1 MTEHTDLLP
10 TSTDDEQ
17 SAGNRYLY
25 YTEGDLARILDNLEQ
40 LRSAV
45 FPTAQGDTETGT
57 TVPHNFPSAW
67 WGWGAAAP
75 TSSRMSPRWFTTPAA
90 FT

>member
-1 MTEHTDLLP
+1 MTEYTDLLP

-40 LRSAV
+40 LRSA
-45 FPTAQGDTETGT
+45 AQFSVRLPG
-57 TVPHNFPSAW
+57 
-67 WGWGAAAP
+67 GAGALRLQHRPGCGLAGLQRP
-75 TSSRMSPRWFTTPAA
+75 QLLYERVQQ
-90 FT
+90 